1 MRRSLEKGNA
11 EAHPFEIM
19 GKADDRPG
27 SERHAQRSVSA
38 GLLALARRQDERI
51 GKLPRSMTGRIQDS
65 NPVCKIGGLAVGT
78 SFQLLS
84 KSEFE
89 ISC

>member
-1 MRRSLEKGNA
+1 MGVRKRIACK
-11 EAHPFEIM
+11 HPFDFI

-27 SERHAQRSVSA
+27 SKRHPHWSVYA
-38 GLLALARRQDERI
+38 GVSTLARRQDERS

-65 NPVCKIGGLAVGT
+65 NPVGKIGGLAVGT

-84 KSEFE
+84 NSEFE